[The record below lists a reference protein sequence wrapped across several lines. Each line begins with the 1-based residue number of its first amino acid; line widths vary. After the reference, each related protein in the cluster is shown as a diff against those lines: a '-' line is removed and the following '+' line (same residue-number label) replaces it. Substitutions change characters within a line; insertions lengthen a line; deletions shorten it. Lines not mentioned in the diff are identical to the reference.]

1 MFRAVTEIYIK
12 QNGAGRTRTFLM
24 DFCTAFEANDT
35 WVDLT
40 NQASVK
46 FPKNIY
52 VRDQDDKLY
61 PLGGT
66 NKNVGGF
73 DSETPLFLK
82 GDAITINF
90 GYVYYDK
97 LGNEIKDVPKTPI
110 FTGFITE
117 VISKKPIE
125 LKAED
130 NMYKLKQIAA
140 PNKLY
145 PVKSYTWEQILTE
158 LVAGTGFTVNAKL
171 KSDTRI
177 GDFRT
182 QNETVAQ
189 VIQRVRD
196 EYHLETYFRGDDLR
210 SGAKVYIDSEA
221 VTNTFIFQQNIISDD
236 LTYKRRDDVVLSAV
250 CYSVNKIEAS
260 GTTKTGKNKTTN
272 ERLEV
277 LIYWD
282 KAAKAFK
289 YQKKEKGKEYPQNVE
304 GERKTLYFWDVKTT
318 EELYTLGVAELT
330 KFYYTGFK
338 GKFTTFAIP
347 YVKQGDNVQILDNVL
362 PERNGKYKVKTVEYS
377 GGTGGLRQT
386 IILDYKIA

>member
-12 QNGAGRTRTFLM
+12 QNGEGRTKTFLL
-24 DFCTAFEANDT
+24 DFCSDFEANDT

-40 NQASVK
+40 NQATVK

-52 VRDQDDKLY
+52 VKDQDGTLY

-82 GDAITINF
+82 GDTITINF
-90 GYVYYDK
+90 GYIYYDK
-97 LGNEIKDVPKTPI
+97 LGNEIKDLPKEPI

-130 NMYKLKQIAA
+130 NMYKLKQLPA

-145 PVKSYTWEQILTE
+145 PAKSYTWEQILTE

-196 EYHLETYFRGDDLR
+196 EYHLESYFRGNDLR
-210 SGAKVYIDSEA
+210 SGSKVYIDSEA
-221 VTNTFIFQQNIISDD
+221 VERTFIFQQNIISDD
-236 LTYKRRDDVVLSAV
+236 LQYKRKDDVVLSAV
-250 CYSVNKIEAS
+250 CYSVNKVEAS
-260 GTTKTGKNKTTN
+260 ETTKTGKTKTKN
-272 ERLEV
+272 ERLEILV
-277 LIYWD
+277 YWD

-304 GERKTLYFWDVKTT
+304 GERRTLYFWDVNTPDALFKLAVD
-318 EELYTLGVAELT
+318 ELN
-330 KFYYTGFK
+330 KFFYTGFK
-338 GKFTTFAIP
+338 GKFTTFAVP
-347 YVKQGDNVQILDNVL
+347 YVKSGDNVLIKDAIL
-362 PERNGKYKVKTVEYS
+362 PERNGKYKVKGVEYS

-386 IILDYKIA
+386 IILDYKIS